1 MVQETVLISL
11 PLSQLETLIDNCVSK
26 AIRQNSIELK
36 EERENSTKY
45 LTRKETA
52 NKLHLSLTT
61 LDSYVKNG
69 IIPCHKIGHRVLFKL
84 DEVNESLFTK
94 FNDKDKTK
102 TQ

>member
-1 MVQETVLISL
+1 MVQETILISL

-52 NKLHLSLTT
+52 KKLHLSLTT

-94 FNDKDKTK
+94 FNDKHNTK
-102 TQ
+102 NQ